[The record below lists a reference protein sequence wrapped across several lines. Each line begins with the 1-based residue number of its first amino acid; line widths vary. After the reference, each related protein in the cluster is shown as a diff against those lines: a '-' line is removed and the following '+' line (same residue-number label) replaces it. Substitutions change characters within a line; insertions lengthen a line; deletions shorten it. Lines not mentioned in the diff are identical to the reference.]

1 MTRTIFFMAMAAA
14 STAFAAGGQVY
25 KWTDAQGV
33 VHYSDAPPPTTQSN
47 VQTVRVTGG
56 DRPHDVGSSTPAEP
70 DAAPPQQPGQNQV
83 AQNAPSDFA
92 KNCATARS
100 NLELLQ
106 SKFQVNVTDAN
117 GKAVAL
123 DDKSRQVQ
131 IADMNAQISLYC
143 K

>member
-1 MTRTIFFMAMAAA
+1 M
-14 STAFAAGGQVY
+14 
-25 KWTDAQGV
+25 
-33 VHYSDAPPPTTQSN
+33 
-47 VQTVRVTGG
+47 
-56 DRPHDVGSSTPAEP
+56 
-70 DAAPPQQPGQNQV
+70 
-83 AQNAPSDFA
+83 

-117 GKAVAL
+117 GKAVPL